1 MIASSARV
9 LLVEDSPS
17 DARLLQEH
25 LDLVGFERFE
35 VTHVEYLEEALA
47 RLRAELFDVVLLD
60 LSLPD
65 SNGLDTFLRA
75 RREAPNVPLVVLTG
89 TYDEMLGIEAVR
101 RGVQDYLIKGQTD
114 ARQIAR
120 AIRYAIERRRTE
132 EALRRARDEL
142 ETRVQERTEELA
154 RVNVELERERQ
165 RLYSLLD
172 ELPSFV
178 CVLAPDHSIRF
189 GNCRFRQLFGEP
201 DGRPCYEF
209 LFGFHAPCENCKSF
223 QVFDTRTTVEWEWT
237 SPGGRIYQVFDYPF
251 AERDGSLLVLELGV
265 DITERKQAEQAL
277 RESENELRH
286 LSSQLLTAQEAERR
300 RISRELHDELGQ
312 ALTLLKLRMGLIGN
326 KLRKDQEKLR
336 VQCDQTLSYLDE
348 VIENVRRLSRDLSP
362 SILEDL
368 GLAAALRRLV
378 REFAEASDIR
388 ISMEMEDIDR
398 LFKPTSSIGIYRI
411 IQEALTNIGKHS
423 GAKNASV
430 VVKRQDGRVLFQVKD
445 DGKGM
450 ESEPAKGREICEHGL
465 GLATMRERVRMLR
478 GTLDLFSQKGKGTC
492 ICFSV
497 PVEET
502 DNK

>member
-1 MIASSARV
+1 
-9 LLVEDSPS
+9 
-17 DARLLQEH
+17 
-25 LDLVGFERFE
+25 
-35 VTHVEYLEEALA
+35 
-47 RLRAELFDVVLLD
+47 
-60 LSLPD
+60 
-65 SNGLDTFLRA
+65 
-75 RREAPNVPLVVLTG
+75 
-89 TYDEMLGIEAVR
+89 
-101 RGVQDYLIKGQTD
+101 
-114 ARQIAR
+114 
-120 AIRYAIERRRTE
+120 
-132 EALRRARDEL
+132 
-142 ETRVQERTEELA
+142 
-154 RVNVELERERQ
+154 
-165 RLYSLLD
+165 
-172 ELPSFV
+172 
-178 CVLAPDHSIRF
+178 
-189 GNCRFRQLFGEP
+189 
-201 DGRPCYEF
+201 
-209 LFGFHAPCENCKSF
+209 
-223 QVFDTRTTVEWEWT
+223 
-237 SPGGRIYQVFDYPF
+237 
-251 AERDGSLLVLELGV
+251 
-265 DITERKQAEQAL
+265 
-277 RESENELRH
+277 
-286 LSSQLLTAQEAERR
+286 
-300 RISRELHDELGQ
+300 
-312 ALTLLKLRMGLIGN
+312 MGLIGN